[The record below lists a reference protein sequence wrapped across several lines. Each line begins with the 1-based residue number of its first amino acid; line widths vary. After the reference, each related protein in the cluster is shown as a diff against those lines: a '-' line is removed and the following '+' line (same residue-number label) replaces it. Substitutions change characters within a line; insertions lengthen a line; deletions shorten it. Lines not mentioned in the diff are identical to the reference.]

1 MKKTINDFHR
11 TWIASTTRAMA
22 ERPSATRQDL
32 IQQTLRLEKAANS
45 AQENPATETINPCSS
60 STAPLK
66 KANKAASKNDGRW
79 LSAALSVV
87 EPAHQGKE
95 DDYSG
100 LTGCEK
106 REKWRSMRR
115 EEQRYLREWL
125 EDEKNTHLRIDGEFF
140 QREWETCGSLGGCEH
155 DVWPTQDGKRFMKR
169 TQGLLHANW
178 REYLR
183 RLEMSNQLFP
193 AVPFRLEGFGNDT
206 EGHFC
211 TYVSQPAVYPVTRGV
226 PQRVVSG
233 FMFSLGF
240 TRVRPWDFLNEEL
253 GLQVEDL
260 HDQNVLYGPEGN
272 LFVIDAIIY
281 LLAKNEAEQT
291 EKGVSKLEQ
300 STCRRWDYELSPSA
314 KAYSERCKRAIEEN
328 APQTYEET
336 IANSKRLAAMRTDNK
351 KPRDSEKKV

>member
-32 IQQTLRLEKAANS
+32 IQQTLRLEKAANG

-66 KANKAASKNDGRW
+66 KASKTLSKNDGRL
-79 LSAALSVV
+79 LSAALSVL

-95 DDYSG
+95 DDDSG
-100 LTGCEK
+100 LTGSEK
-106 REKWRSMRR
+106 REKWRSLRQ
-115 EEQRYLREWL
+115 EEERYLREWL
-125 EDEKNTHLRIDGEFF
+125 EDENNTHLRIDGEFF

-155 DVWPTQDGKRFMKR
+155 DVWPTQDGNRFMKR

-178 REYLR
+178 REYLQ

-211 TYVSQPAVYPVTRGV
+211 TYVSQPAVYPVTSGV
-226 PQRVVSG
+226 RPQEVHL
-233 FMFSLGF
+233 FMTALGF
-240 TRVRPWDFLNEEL
+240 SRVRVWDYLHPKL
-253 GLQVEDL
+253 GVLVEDL
-260 HDQNVLYGPEGN
+260 HDQNVLFGPEGHIY
-272 LFVIDAIIY
+272 VIDPIIY
-281 LLAKNEAEQT
+281 MAKTDT
-291 EKGVSKLEQ
+291 E
-300 STCRRWDYELSPSA
+300 
-314 KAYSERCKRAIEEN
+314 
-328 APQTYEET
+328 
-336 IANSKRLAAMRTDNK
+336 
-351 KPRDSEKKV
+351 